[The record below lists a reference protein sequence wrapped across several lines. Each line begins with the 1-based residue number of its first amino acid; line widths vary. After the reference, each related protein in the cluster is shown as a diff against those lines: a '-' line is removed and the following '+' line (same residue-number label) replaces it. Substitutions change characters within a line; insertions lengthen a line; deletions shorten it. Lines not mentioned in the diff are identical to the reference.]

1 MLQPGRASYP
11 MAAPAGLVGM
21 RVEVA
26 QTGLSVRRVAPAS
39 GPAVEDLVPPAPTR
53 GAEADLA
60 QLALLPPVSLQG
72 QRTARRVCCRSSAGR
87 VVAVAA
93 SMLSDPPPPAAAAA
107 AARY

>member
-1 MLQPGRASYP
+1 

-21 RVEVA
+21 RAEAA
-26 QTGLSVRRVAPAS
+26 QTGLSVQRVAPAS
-39 GPAVEDLVPPAPTR
+39 GPAVEDLVLPASTR

-60 QLALLPPVSLQG
+60 PLALLPLVSLQG
-72 QRTARRVCCRSSAGR
+72 QRTARRLCCRSSAGR

-93 SMLSDPPPPAAAAA
+93 SQTSEPPPVVVAAA